1 MLYLWY
7 QNMTSSINPLRRHF
21 RQPSVYLRLPSQGK
35 FYANNS
41 LNYPPNEELPVLP
54 MTAVD
59 EITARTPDA
68 LFNGSAV
75 VDIVRSCVPNITD
88 PWNMP
93 SIDLNS
99 ALVAIRLASYGH
111 MMEIGSTC
119 PNCGHSH
126 EFEIDL
132 RIVMDGFGIPDYST
146 PLLIGDLSVQFAPLT
161 YKQVNENNK
170 AQFEDQKLIST
181 VNQIDTM
188 PSDERLAMLGDSFRK
203 ITNLTIRAIASSIAS
218 ISSPDGVVSDQTF
231 INEFL
236 RNCEKAVFNKIRDQA
251 IALRETTEI
260 KPLDIICENCK
271 TPYRQEFSL
280 DMTNFFE
287 TNS

>member
-1 MLYLWY
+1 
-7 QNMTSSINPLRRHF
+7 
-21 RQPSVYLRLPSQGK
+21 
-35 FYANNS
+35 
-41 LNYPPNEELPVLP
+41 
-54 MTAVD
+54 
-59 EITARTPDA
+59 
-68 LFNGSAV
+68 
-75 VDIVRSCVPNITD
+75 
-88 PWNMP
+88 
-93 SIDLNS
+93 
-99 ALVAIRLASYGH
+99 
-111 MMEIGSTC
+111 
-119 PNCGHSH
+119 
-126 EFEIDL
+126 
-132 RIVMDGFGIPDYST
+132 
-146 PLLIGDLSVQFAPLT
+146 
-161 YKQVNENNK
+161 
-170 AQFEDQKLIST
+170 
-181 VNQIDTM
+181 M

>member
-1 MLYLWY
+1 
-7 QNMTSSINPLRRHF
+7 
-21 RQPSVYLRLPSQGK
+21 VYLRLPSRGK

-111 MMEIGSTC
+111 MMEIGSNC
-119 PNCGHSH
+119 PNCGHAH

-146 PLLIGDLSVQFAPLT
+146 PLVIGDLSIQFAPLT

-203 ITNLTIRAIASSIAS
+203 ITDLTIRAIASSIAS
-218 ISSPDGVVSDQTF
+218 ISSPDGVVSDQAF

-251 IALRETTEI
+251 IALRESTEI
-260 KPLDIICENCK
+260 KPLDITCENCK

>member
-1 MLYLWY
+1 
-7 QNMTSSINPLRRHF
+7 MTNSINPLRRHF
-21 RQPSVYLRLPSQGK
+21 RQPAVYLRLPSRGK
-35 FYANNS
+35 FYVNNS

-111 MMEIGSTC
+111 MMEIGSNC
-119 PNCGHSH
+119 PNCGHAH

-132 RIVMDGFGIPDYST
+132 RIVMDGFGIPDYSS
-146 PLLIGDLSVQFAPLT
+146 PLVIGDLSIQFAPLT

-181 VNQIDTM
+181 VSQIDTM

-203 ITNLTIRAIASSIAS
+203 ITDLTIRAIAGSIAS
-218 ISSPDGVVSDQTF
+218 ISSPDGAVNDQAF

-251 IALRETTEI
+251 IALRESTEI
-260 KPLDIICENCK
+260 KPLDITCENCK